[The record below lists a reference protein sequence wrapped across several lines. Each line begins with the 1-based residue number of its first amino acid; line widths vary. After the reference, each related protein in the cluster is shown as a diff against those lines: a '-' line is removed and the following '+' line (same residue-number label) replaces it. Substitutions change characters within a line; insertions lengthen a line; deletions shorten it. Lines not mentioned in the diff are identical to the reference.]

1 MKKFL
6 TITLL
11 VVSMMI
17 FVSCGES
24 DDETDTGDTVSDSDS
39 GSDTGDSA
47 TDEEKTDT
55 GDQTND
61 EENNTPGLPDDDD
74 GDSTN
79 DEEATDTG
87 DQTNDDDDTDTDTD
101 TGDHNI
107 IDDSNCTTVV
117 YKSMDVRKMDV
128 NEIDIWLY
136 DSETY
141 EDYTD
146 PLFFV
151 EAHFAKNVEEL
162 KGETVSLKGSDPNK
176 EDGDRVFFFVDLDSS
191 MMHFREIYIAKSG
204 SFHIEDVDAEDYT
217 KLKVNTTAIVFYE
230 LLIDE
235 ENGVYTEVQN
245 GKCYKLEPFE
255 WNTID

>member
-6 TITLL
+6 TVTILIL
-11 VVSMMI
+11 AMMI
-17 FVSCGES
+17 FVSCSES
-24 DDETDTGDTVSDSDS
+24 DDKTDTGDTVSDSDS
-39 GSDTGDSA
+39 DTGDTA

-61 EENNTPGLPDDDD
+61 EENNTPGLPDD

-79 DEEATDTG
+79 DEETTDTG
-87 DQTNDDDDTDTDTD
+87 DQTNDEDNTN
-101 TGDHNI
+101 TGDNV